1 MRTFEHFPQ
10 DGKTRCPLCGTD
22 ADRHCLL
29 LAIDGTDCGGNCEA
43 APPTHVDCLQGSADQ
58 WRVNMWAG
66 VVYRR
71 VKQ

>member
-22 ADRHCLL
+22 ADRPCLL
-29 LAIDGTDCGGNCEA
+29 LPIDGTDRDGLCECA
-43 APPTHVDCLQGSADQ
+43 PTHVDCLQGSADQ